1 MDLKAA
7 RVILR
12 DAIVKIGLDSIV
24 LAAKELVV
32 EKCVHLVKDIQNARI
47 VLDARLVLDAKNVR
61 GAKEAFLGRVQVVSK
76 VANLERAEASQEA
89 FVLAEDSEA
98 VRKVVRVPTLE
109 LVLGLLI
116 LVLVLGLHRD
126 RVEIAAASVVLSS

>member
-47 VLDARLVLDAKNVR
+47 VLDARLVL